1 MIHYVVCTMYFSI
14 STIYTY
20 LWCIIYFAL
29 STISTHWWCTAPG
42 RGSCQSWC
50 RPTTDQSEVS
60 TVVTW
65 PLSTNHSSPGW
76 CSPARRTASPCRRS
90 RAWSRVQS
98 PHRCLQNSG
107 IWGKTENLFT
117 TLKYYIYYLD
127 IFNSKF
133 KVSTGKARRETE
145 SVANF
150 SQKVLKEFPCDKR
163 EVGESP
169 RGTLKWNK
177 NSILVQ
183 MWNRSPL
190 VL

>member
-1 MIHYVVCTMYFSI
+1 MYFSI

-42 RGSCQSWC
+42 PGSCQSWC